1 MKKKLIAFLLA
12 LSMLGIFAVAVPAS
26 GDISPSITYL
36 RSQTKMVKTA
46 VGVSEITFSSE
57 DFDSTLGVGDLAYI
71 TVTALPDPEEGVLKL
86 GGIDV
91 SLEQVIPR
99 GSMQYLRFV
108 AAQDSSGGS
117 FSFRGSSDGWTATD
131 VVCTVNFLD
140 RINFAPVTAPIE
152 LETVSGVSA
161 TASLVGEDPEDDS
174 VTFQIVEYPEHGTLS
189 VSGSKVVY
197 TPAEGYTGRD
207 SFSYTATDVYGNVSR
222 TAETTIMVDR
232 NKVGFVY
239 ADMNG
244 NPAHAAAVKLAA
256 QGIVSHENVAGVYY
270 FSPEKAVTRADF
282 TVMLAMAAGLEPDK
296 SATVTPFSDDELIP
310 AQQKPYI
317 LAAWRSGLTPIGG
330 EFKPAEEL
338 TRSETALMIAKLLE
352 LNSDDSLSVFADAP
366 SVPKEAVGAF
376 AALYENGIMQPLD
389 SGLLAPNDTL
399 TREQAA
405 VMLLNVME
413 YVEEKDSKSFWDRL
427 FN

>member
-1 MKKKLIAFLLA
+1 MKNKSKKL
-12 LSMLGIFAVAVPAS
+12 LSAAAASLVAVLSAATVFAS
-26 GDISPSITYL
+26 ACGPDHEHEWDTEWLYDETNHWHACLVCDEVNDLAAHTFDKGECTVCGYEDPDYQPETTTFSIEGGDTAALISAISQAQPGDTIELAAGTYEFASTL
-36 RSQTKMVKTA
+36 RVADVATSSGAKTA
-46 VGVSEITFSSE
+46 NNGTY
-57 DFDSTLGVGDLAYI
+57 DAYI

-189 VSGSKVVY
+189 MSGSKVVY

-244 NPAHAAAVKLAA
+244 NPAHAAAV
-256 QGIVSHENVAGVYY
+256 V
-270 FSPEKAVTRADF
+270 R
-282 TVMLAMAAGLEPDK
+282 
-296 SATVTPFSDDELIP
+296 
-310 AQQKPYI
+310 
-317 LAAWRSGLTPIGG
+317 
-330 EFKPAEEL
+330 
-338 TRSETALMIAKLLE
+338 LL
-352 LNSDDSLSVFADAP
+352 
-366 SVPKEAVGAF
+366 G
-376 AALYENGIMQPLD
+376 
-389 SGLLAPNDTL
+389 
-399 TREQAA
+399 
-405 VMLLNVME
+405 
-413 YVEEKDSKSFWDRL
+413 
-427 FN
+427 

>member
-12 LSMLGIFAVAVPAS
+12 LSMLGILAVDVPAS

-36 RSQTKMVKTA
+36 RSLTKMVKTA

-189 VSGSKVVY
+189 MSGSKVVY

-244 NPAHAAAVKLAA
+244 NPAHAAAVRKKL
-256 QGIVSHENVAGVYY
+256 
-270 FSPEKAVTRADF
+270 
-282 TVMLAMAAGLEPDK
+282 
-296 SATVTPFSDDELIP
+296 
-310 AQQKPYI
+310 
-317 LAAWRSGLTPIGG
+317 
-330 EFKPAEEL
+330 
-338 TRSETALMIAKLLE
+338 
-352 LNSDDSLSVFADAP
+352 
-366 SVPKEAVGAF
+366 
-376 AALYENGIMQPLD
+376 
-389 SGLLAPNDTL
+389 
-399 TREQAA
+399 
-405 VMLLNVME
+405 
-413 YVEEKDSKSFWDRL
+413 
-427 FN
+427 